1 MSSGS
6 RAGPWGAGAEGL
18 QEPFARNSMPYSI
31 TDKLV
36 IAIASS
42 ALFDLTESNL
52 VFLERGITEYRKYQ
66 RENEKVVLKPGVAFS
81 LIKRL
86 LALNEGLA
94 DERLVEVILFSRND
108 PDTGLRVFNSIKEQ
122 GLDITRAVFVSG
134 RDPIPYLVAFNAALF
149 LSANDTDV
157 RNAIMQNAPAGR
169 VFPTTFVDDNEPEL
183 RVAFDFDGVITDDS
197 AEAINKTQGLAE
209 FLRSEQEKAGVEHPL
224 GPLYRF
230 FSEMAK
236 LQQREKAKKVENP
249 GYEPRVRIA
258 IVTARNA
265 PAHERVVTSL
275 RKWGIEVDE
284 VFFLGGIE
292 KANILK
298 VFRPHIFFDDQV
310 LHIEGAADIAPCAHV
325 PFGIVNE
332 ATNKLRKAN
341 EQIGGKAASGPTA

>member
-1 MSSGS
+1 
-6 RAGPWGAGAEGL
+6 
-18 QEPFARNSMPYSI
+18 MPYSV

-42 ALFDLTESNL
+42 ALFDLRESHKIFEEQG
-52 VFLERGITEYRKYQ
+52 VAEYRKYQ
-66 RENEKVVLKPGVAFS
+66 RENEKVLLAPGVAFP

-86 LALNEGLA
+86 LALNDGDDSEKV
-94 DERLVEVILFSRND
+94 VEVILFSRND
-108 PDTGLRVFNSIKEQ
+108 PDTGLRVFNSIKEH

-134 RDPIPYLVAFNAALF
+134 RDPIPYLPAFNAALF
-149 LSANDTDV
+149 LSANETDV
-157 RNAIMQNAPAGR
+157 RNALMQNAPAGR
-169 VFPTTFVDDNEPEL
+169 VYPSTFVDDDEAEL

-197 AEAINKTQGLAE
+197 AEAINQTQGLAE
-209 FLRSEQEKAGVEHPL
+209 FLRHEQEKAGVPHAL

-236 LQQREKAKKVENP
+236 LQQRERKKQNDNAN
-249 GYEPRVRIA
+249 YKPRVRIA

-284 VFFLGGIE
+284 VFFLGGIA
-292 KANILK
+292 KANVLR
-298 VFRPHIFFDDQV
+298 VFRPHIFFDDQI
-310 LHIEGAADIAPCAHV
+310 LHIEGAADVAPCAHV

-332 ATNKLRKAN
+332 ATAKLQKAG
-341 EQIGGKAASGPTA
+341 EQIGGKAASGPGQ